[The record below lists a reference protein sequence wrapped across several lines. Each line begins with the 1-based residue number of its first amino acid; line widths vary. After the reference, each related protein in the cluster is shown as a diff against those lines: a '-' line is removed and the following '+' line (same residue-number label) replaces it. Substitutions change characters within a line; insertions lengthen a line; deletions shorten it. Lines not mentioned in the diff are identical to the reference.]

1 MKNLCSNHNVLL
13 KEIMNT
19 DKYFYII
26 TDLCLCNMEVY
37 LNMRK
42 DNLTIGEIREILN
55 KLNYNLKT
63 MNNKKIFYRVF
74 KPKNILINLEK
85 INKFNIKLYEYDT
98 FNLISK
104 NNDIKNIEETY
115 LTIVP
120 EILKTEELLSKNDI
134 WSLGILIYYMLFKE
148 YPFNGKNKVIEYNE
162 IISGKK
168 LKLINDKDLDDL
180 MNKMLKIDINERISW
195 DDF

>member
-1 MKNLCSNHNVLL
+1 MLTKDIWNDYIQESIIDSGEFSFVYKAKNKRNGNYVAIKEINKEKYKQFTKLNFNDKEIMQNLNSGENVLL
-13 KEIMNT
+13 KDIMNN
-19 DKYFYII
+19 DKYFYVI
-26 TDLCLCNMEVY
+26 TDLCLCNMEEY

-42 DNLTIGEIREILN
+42 DNLTIEEIREILN

-63 MNNKKIFYRVF
+63 MNNKNIFYRDF

-115 LTIVP
+115 LTIAS
-120 EILKTEELLSKNDI
+120 EILKTNCHQKM
-134 WSLGILIYYMLFKE
+134 IY
-148 YPFNGKNKVIEYNE
+148 GV
-162 IISGKK
+162 
-168 LKLINDKDLDDL
+168 
-180 MNKMLKIDINERISW
+180 
-195 DDF
+195 